1 MYPDIHRTSGH
12 IGTLPISGL
21 ADRWEPQLVSARPLS
36 MRYLT
41 ITLTF
46 VSLVLAACTPMEP
59 PTTGAPGGP
68 GPVETPN
75 LTGTRWLLTQ
85 YGDPAAPQTPL
96 AETEPILSFDR
107 EGQLGHTT
115 GCNGLGGEYTLN
127 GADFKVGNL
136 IQTEMAC
143 DAPLMTQESTIGKA
157 LQSATSLAQTDDAL
171 TIAYPEGEL
180 RYTRQAEPE
189 PASLI
194 GPEWKLETITSGDI
208 AQSTVAGTTVTLTFT
223 SDSLS
228 GNAGCNGYNAGW
240 SGDESALT
248 IQAVASTKMAC
259 ADQAA
264 NDQEVLYLSRLQAA
278 TSYAIDGNQL
288 TLTGP
293 EGTLVFLT
301 TP

>member
-1 MYPDIHRTSGH
+1 
-12 IGTLPISGL
+12 
-21 ADRWEPQLVSARPLS
+21 

-46 VSLVLAACTPMEP
+46 VSIVLAACTPIEP

-96 AETEPILSFDR
+96 ADTEPVLSFDQ

-115 GCNGLGGEYTLN
+115 GCNGMGGEYTLT
-127 GADFKVGNL
+127 GVDFTVGNL

-143 DAPLMTQESTIGKA
+143 EEPIMSQESAIGQA
-157 LQSATSLAQTDDAL
+157 LQSATTLTQADDTL
-171 TIAYPEGEL
+171 TIAYPDGEL

-194 GPEWKLETITSGDI
+194 GPEWKLETITSGDM

-223 SDSLS
+223 GDSLS
-228 GNAGCNGYNAGW
+228 GNAGCNSYNGGW
-240 SGDESALT
+240 SGDENALT
-248 IQAVASTKMAC
+248 IQPIASTKMAC

-278 TSYAIDGNQL
+278 TSYAIEGNQL
-288 TLTGP
+288 TVTSP
-293 EGTLVFLT
+293 DGTLVFLT

>member
-1 MYPDIHRTSGH
+1 
-12 IGTLPISGL
+12 
-21 ADRWEPQLVSARPLS
+21 

-46 VSLVLAACTPMEP
+46 VSIVLAACTPIEP

-96 AETEPILSFDR
+96 ADTEPVLSFDQ

-115 GCNGLGGEYTLN
+115 GCNGMGGEYTLT
-127 GADFKVGNL
+127 GVDFTVGNL

-143 DAPLMTQESTIGKA
+143 EEPIMSQESAIGQA
-157 LQSATSLAQTDDAL
+157 LQSATTLTQADDTL
-171 TIAYPEGEL
+171 TIAYPDGEL

-194 GPEWKLETITSGDI
+194 GPEWKLETITSGDM

-223 SDSLS
+223 GDSLS
-228 GNAGCNGYNAGW
+228 GNAGCNSYHASW
-240 SGDESALT
+240 SGSPEALS
-248 IQAVASTKMAC
+248 IAPIGSTKMAC
-259 ADQAA
+259 ADPAVTE
-264 NDQEVLYLSRLQAA
+264 QEASYVALLQTA
-278 TSYAIDGNQL
+278 TSYAIEGNRL

-293 EGTLVFLT
+293 EGALMFVTG
-301 TP
+301 P